1 MKYILAVI
9 IFIVLFGI
17 NIQVKAH
24 ELLPQE
30 VIEFLK
36 QNPEAT
42 PEEINDF
49 ADTQSPE
56 VAQKIRVNSAD
67 EIVVLTNKN
76 KGGFFHNAKD
86 FVTLGIKHILSGP
99 DHILFVLSLLLV
111 FISMAEIFRL
121 TATFTI
127 AHSLT
132 LILAGTGALLI
143 SSTIVEPVIALSIAV
158 MAILTTFFRHTRFMA
173 HHFAKTALVFFFGL
187 FHGLGFAGLLTEIS
201 VPEETFFSSLIS
213 FNIGIETGQLI
224 IIALAL
230 PIIFYFKRK
239 AWYPTAVKV
248 VAIII
253 SVIAIGWF
261 IERIL

>member
-9 IFIVLFGI
+9 VFVVLFGI

-42 PEEINDF
+42 PKEINDF

-56 VAQKIRVNSAD
+56 VAQKIRVKSAD

-76 KGGFFHNAKD
+76 KGGFFHTAKD
-86 FVTLGIKHILSGP
+86 FIRLGIKHILSGP

-111 FISMAEIFRL
+111 FASVGEIFRL
-121 TATFTI
+121 ITTFTI

-132 LILAGTGALLI
+132 LILAGTGTLLL
-143 SSTIVEPVIALSIAV
+143 SASIVEPIIALSIAV
-158 MAILTTFFRHTRFMA
+158 MAILTTFYGKWRVMA
-173 HHFAKTALVFFFGL
+173 NQWAKTGLVFFFGL
-187 FHGLGFAGLLTEIS
+187 FHGLGFAGLLKEIS
-201 VPEETFFSSLIS
+201 VPDETFFSSLIS
-213 FNIGIETGQLI
+213 FNVGIEMGQLI
-224 IIALAL
+224 IIAIAL
-230 PIIFYFKRK
+230 PCLLYFRKR
-239 AWYPTAVKV
+239 AWYPVFIKV
-248 VAIII
+248 IALII
-253 SVIAIGWF
+253 SCIALIWF
-261 IERIL
+261 VQRLM